1 MLVGN
6 YTIHGAVTHLVVE
19 FRFLPTTS
27 ESLSKWPVHS
37 DALAKSD
44 AQRDTFKHTDDT
56 TRHLYHNSHL
66 DTMAGDKIPYVS
78 SRLQSAI
85 SPP

>member
-1 MLVGN
+1 VLVGN

-27 ESLSKWPVHS
+27 DSLFRSVHP

-44 AQRDTFKHTDDT
+44 AQRDTFKHTDST
-56 TRHLYHNSHL
+56 TRRLYHNSHL

-78 SRLQSAI
+78 SRLHFSI
-85 SPP
+85 SPR